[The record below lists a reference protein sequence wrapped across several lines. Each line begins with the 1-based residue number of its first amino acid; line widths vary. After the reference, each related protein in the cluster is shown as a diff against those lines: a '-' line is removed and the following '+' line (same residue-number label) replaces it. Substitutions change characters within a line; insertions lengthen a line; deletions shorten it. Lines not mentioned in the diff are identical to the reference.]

1 MLDLNII
8 REYPDKVKAAM
19 KKLYTDAP
27 IDDILVLDARRRSLL
42 SEVEQLK
49 AERNAVSRDIGKA
62 PQGEARE
69 AKIAAM
75 KQVGDRIDALDA
87 QVRETEAKL
96 NELMLTVPNL
106 PDESVPVAPDESKNR
121 CDQEA

>member
-1 MLDLNII
+1 ML
-8 REYPDKVKAAM
+8 
-19 KKLYTDAP
+19 
-27 IDDILVLDARRRSLL
+27 SG
-42 SEVEQLK
+42 VEQLK

-87 QVRETEAKL
+87 QVRETEAHL
-96 NELMLTVPNL
+96 NELTLTL
-106 PDESVPVAPDESKNR
+106 PPELPAPATHAAPDRVPVLPLP
-121 CDQEA
+121 EASFTVVPLPSSR